1 MDVKRQSGKISQF
14 FLMMFCAAFVF
25 AIASTV
31 MAAGADQ
38 MTGGKTSAAAA
49 GSGNALVSIAPGI
62 NIDDKLRS
70 DLEKKLAAI
79 NAKYDVHLGVV
90 FMESLP
96 GGKSAE
102 QVAKSIAEGGSG
114 YEQGSRGSMVF
125 FVAVK
130 SRDYYIGT
138 GRYLNQI
145 IPSKTGVRHIQDE
158 ILPLLK
164 DNKFGEAAMKFAET
178 AEMELAYYEKTG
190 EPYDPANDFNMMAA
204 LAALVVAALTWFG
217 VRSHLIGQM
226 SNVRDAAAADEYLDD
241 GSFSLTYEEDTF
253 LYTNVTSVPKSKGRS
268 DESSSSSDDSGSSGG
283 GGGKF

>member
-1 MDVKRQSGKISQF
+1 MKRQSGKINQF
-14 FLMMFCAAFVF
+14 VLMMVCAAFVF
-25 AIASTV
+25 AIASTA
-31 MAAGADQ
+31 MASVADQ
-38 MTGGKTSAAAA
+38 MTGGKTSGASSASA
-49 GSGNALVSIAPGI
+49 NALVSVAPGI
-62 NIDDKLRS
+62 NIDAQLRS

-79 NAKYDVHLGVV
+79 NAKYDVHIGVV

-96 GGKSAE
+96 GGRSAE
-102 QVAKSIAEGGSG
+102 QVAKGIAEGGNG

-125 FVAVK
+125 LVAVK

-138 GRYLNQI
+138 GRYLNKI
-145 IPSKTGVRHIQDE
+145 IPSKTGVKHIQDE

-178 AEMELAYYEKTG
+178 AEMELAYYEKEG
-190 EPYDPANDFNMMAA
+190 EPYDPANEFSAMAA
-204 LAALVVAALTWFG
+204 LAALAVAGLTWFG

-241 GSFSLTYEEDTF
+241 GSFSLTYEDDTY
-253 LYTNVTSVPKSKGRS
+253 LYTDVTSVPKSKGS
-268 DESSSSSDDSGSSGG
+268 SSSSSSDDSGSSGG

>member
-14 FLMMFCAAFVF
+14 FLMMIGAAFVF

-49 GSGNALVSIAPGI
+49 VSGNELVSIAPSI

-114 YEQGSRGSMVF
+114 YEQIF
-125 FVAVK
+125 
-130 SRDYYIGT
+130 
-138 GRYLNQI
+138 
-145 IPSKTGVRHIQDE
+145 
-158 ILPLLK
+158 PLRI
-164 DNKFGEAAMKFAET
+164 
-178 AEMELAYYEKTG
+178 Y
-190 EPYDPANDFNMMAA
+190 
-204 LAALVVAALTWFG
+204 
-217 VRSHLIGQM
+217 
-226 SNVRDAAAADEYLDD
+226 
-241 GSFSLTYEEDTF
+241 SFSLFFVPLHNILTF
-253 LYTNVTSVPKSKGRS
+253 VSYLLHLIIS
-268 DESSSSSDDSGSSGG
+268 ESLL
-283 GGGKF
+283 

>member
-1 MDVKRQSGKISQF
+1 
-14 FLMMFCAAFVF
+14 MMVCAAFVF
-25 AIASTV
+25 AIASTA
-31 MAAGADQ
+31 MAAVADQ
-38 MTGGKTSAAAA
+38 MTGGKTSGASSASA
-49 GSGNALVSIAPGI
+49 NALVSVAPGI
-62 NIDDKLRS
+62 NIDAQLRS

-79 NAKYDVHLGVV
+79 NAKYDVHIGVV

-96 GGKSAE
+96 GGRSAE
-102 QVAKSIAEGGSG
+102 QVAKGIAEGGNG

-125 FVAVK
+125 LVAVK

-138 GRYLNQI
+138 GRYLNKI
-145 IPSKTGVRHIQDE
+145 IPSKTGVKHIQDE

-178 AEMELAYYEKTG
+178 AEMELAYYEKEG
-190 EPYDPANDFNMMAA
+190 EPYDPANDFSAMAA
-204 LAALVVAALTWFG
+204 LAALAVAGLTWFG

-241 GSFSLTYEEDTF
+241 GSFSLTYEDDTY
-253 LYTNVTSVPKSKGRS
+253 LYTDVTSVPKSKGS
-268 DESSSSSDDSGSSGG
+268 SSSSSSDDSGSSGG

>member
-1 MDVKRQSGKISQF
+1 
-14 FLMMFCAAFVF
+14 MMVCAAFVF
-25 AIASTV
+25 AVASTA
-31 MAAGADQ
+31 MASVADQ
-38 MTGGKTSAAAA
+38 MTGGKTPAASATA
-49 GSGNALVSIAPGI
+49 NALVSVAPGI
-62 NIDDKLRS
+62 NIDAKLQS

-79 NAKYDVHLGVV
+79 NAKYDVHLGVA

-204 LAALVVAALTWFG
+204 LAALVVAALTWYG
-217 VRSHLIGQM
+217 VRSYLIGQM

>member
-1 MDVKRQSGKISQF
+1 MKRQSGKINQF
-14 FLMMFCAAFVF
+14 VLMMVCAAFVF
-25 AIASTV
+25 AIASTA
-31 MAAGADQ
+31 MASVADQ
-38 MTGGKTSAAAA
+38 MTGGKTSGASSASA
-49 GSGNALVSIAPGI
+49 NALVSVAPGI
-62 NIDDKLRS
+62 NIDAQLRS

-79 NAKYDVHLGVV
+79 NAKYDVHIGVV

-96 GGKSAE
+96 GGRSAE
-102 QVAKSIAEGGSG
+102 QVAKGIAEGGNG

-125 FVAVK
+125 LVAVK

-138 GRYLNQI
+138 GRYLNKI
-145 IPSKTGVRHIQDE
+145 IPSKTGVKHIQDE

-178 AEMELAYYEKTG
+178 AEMELAYYEKEG
-190 EPYDPANDFNMMAA
+190 EPYDPANDFSAMAA
-204 LAALVVAALTWFG
+204 LAALAVAGLTWFG

-241 GSFSLTYEEDTF
+241 GSFSLTYEDDTY
-253 LYTNVTSVPKSKGRS
+253 LYTDVTSVPKSKGS
-268 DESSSSSDDSGSSGG
+268 SSSSSSDDSGSSGG